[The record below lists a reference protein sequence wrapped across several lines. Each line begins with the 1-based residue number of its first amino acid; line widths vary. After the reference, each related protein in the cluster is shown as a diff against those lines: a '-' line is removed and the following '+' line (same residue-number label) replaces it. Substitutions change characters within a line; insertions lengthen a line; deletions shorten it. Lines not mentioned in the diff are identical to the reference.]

1 MVNPELLEDLC
12 CDAGDTR
19 KEKAM
24 EYVAKKRVNITKVI
38 YEDSKNFEL
47 RSRVRG
53 NADNYNVYIK
63 VQNNELEDLKCD
75 CPDYKKN
82 YAACKHIVATMV
94 EFDENPDYIRIFT
107 GKKQDENNNLES
119 ENNYNIHKK
128 NGINSKEY
136 KIFKQLINEFY
147 TDNTTEKE
155 NQIKIEKSKNHNI
168 KIVPKLLIDKYNSN
182 LKLEFKIGEQ
192 QLYKIKSIPEFY
204 EHMLKSENFKYGLKL
219 EFIHDK
225 NFFEPESWKIL
236 DYIMKY
242 GEIIKYA
249 NQAADDYGYYGRHL
263 SDSYI
268 TVSNSGFDEL
278 FEIYKTKYL
287 TIQREYSEYEAICI
301 DQEPNIEFEIQ
312 EINEKEYRIITNI
325 DIYEYNIIQGKD
337 YVYFEYK
344 ENIYKCSKEFNNTV
358 LKLLQMFRKNFTN
371 EIKLQKEELSTLFSI
386 VYPKIKKNLKY
397 DSLDQEEVEKV
408 IPKELYVK
416 VFLDYD
422 KNNYITA
429 DVKFGYDKIEF
440 NPFIDEKNDVARD
453 IIKETEALDIFL
465 KTGFMLDQKNA
476 RLILTNDEA
485 IYNFLSNEI
494 ELYMKKF
501 EVLATEEFKEKQITQ
516 PKVSNIG
523 IKVENNLLELNFD
536 GLDFELSELKNIMDK
551 YKLKKKFHRLKNGG
565 FISLEE
571 NDTINL
577 FESLQTNLDIDF
589 KEIEKGEIKLPVYR
603 SLYLERL
610 LKNSNIQNITKDENY
625 VDIVEKID
633 NKNIDENI
641 ELPKGLNASLRNYQ
655 ETGFKWLKTLDSY
668 NFGGILADDMGL
680 GKTIQLVSVILSYV
694 EEMQE
699 KQSKNLDSV
708 NKESISDDKYELNS
722 INNEMMSDEKNLS
735 IINNEIIGDK
745 KESNTKN
752 VNNTIKLQIKPSLVI
767 CPSSLTLNWY
777 NEIQKFAPSLKVLL
791 INGNAQERKNKIQQI
806 NEYNVVIASYDILK
820 RDIEEYKKQ
829 KYQFKYIIAD
839 EAQYIKNNNT
849 QNFKAIKEI
858 QAETR
863 YALTGTPIENSLSE
877 LWSIF
882 DFVMPGYLFG
892 YRKFKELY
900 ETPIVK
906 GEDGNSMRK
915 LKMLIEPFILRRVKE
930 EVLTEL
936 PDKTIT
942 ILNNEMEDEQQKIYM
957 SYMSQVKEEIETEI
971 SINGFEKS
979 QIKILSLLMRLRQI
993 CCHPSLFIENY
1004 KGGSSKLNQCVQ
1016 IVKDAI
1022 ESGHKILLFSGYT
1035 SMFNIIEQE
1044 FKKENIS
1051 YYKLTG
1057 ETKVSDRIKLVDEFN
1072 ENPDIKVFLISLKA
1086 GGTGLNLVGADMVI
1100 HYDPWWNLS
1109 AENQATDRT
1118 YRIGQKKNVQVYK
1131 LITKNSIEEKI
1142 YELQQKK
1149 AKLIDNML
1157 STKET
1162 FISKLTKDEIMN
1174 LFK

>member
-12 CDAGDTR
+12 YDAGTTR
-19 KEKAM
+19 REKAM

-38 YEDSKNFEL
+38 YEDNKNFEIK
-47 RSRVRG
+47 SRVKG
-53 NADNYNVYIK
+53 NNDNYDVYIK

-75 CPDYKKN
+75 CPDYQKN

-94 EFDENPDYIRIFT
+94 EFDNNPDYVRIFT
-107 GKKQDENNNLES
+107 GEKNEENVASNTLQHVKGS
-119 ENNYNIHKK
+119 K
-128 NGINSKEY
+128 NSKEY

-147 TDNTTEKE
+147 NDSTSEQEKE
-155 NQIKIEKSKNHNI
+155 LGKSKNKNI
-168 KIVPKLLIDKYNSN
+168 KIIPKLLIDKYNSN

-192 QLYKIKSIPEFY
+192 QLYKLKSIPEFY
-204 EHMLKSENFKYGLKL
+204 DNMLNNQNSKYGLKL
-219 EFIHDK
+219 EFVHNK
-225 NFFEPESWKIL
+225 SNFEEDSLPIL

-278 FEIYKTKYL
+278 FEIYNGRHL
-287 TIQREYSEYEAICI
+287 TIQREYAEYDAYFI
-301 DQEPNIEFEIQ
+301 DEEPEIQ
-312 EINEKEYRIITNI
+312 FEVEEVNEKEYRIVTNV

-337 YVYFEYK
+337 YVYYEYK
-344 ENIYKCSKEFNNTV
+344 GKMYRCSKEFQNTT
-358 LKLLQMFRKNFTN
+358 LKLLQMFRKNFTT
-371 EIKLQKEELSTLFSI
+371 EIKLQKHELATLFSI
-386 VYPKIKKNLKY
+386 VYPKVKKQLKY
-397 DSLDQEEVEKV
+397 DTLDQQEVEKV

-422 KNNYITA
+422 KNNYVIA
-429 DVKFGYDKIEF
+429 DIKFGYDSFEF
-440 NPFIDEKNDVARD
+440 NPLKEENVEIARD
-453 IIKETEALDIFL
+453 VLKESEALDVFI
-465 KTGFMLDQKNA
+465 KTGFMLDRENA
-476 RLILTNDEA
+476 RLILTSDEA

-494 ELYMKKF
+494 ELYMRKF
-501 EVLATEEFKEKQITQ
+501 EVLATEEFKQKQIKE
-516 PKVSNIG
+516 PKISNIG
-523 IKVENNLLELNFD
+523 VRVENNLLEVDFD
-536 GLDFELSELKNIMDK
+536 GLGFELSELKDIMDK
-551 YKLKKKFHRLKNGG
+551 YKLKKKFHRLKNGD
-565 FISLEE
+565 FINLEE
-571 NDTINL
+571 NETINL
-577 FESLQTNLDIDF
+577 FDSLQTNLDIDF
-589 KEIEKGEIKLPVYR
+589 KQIEQGEIKLPVFR

-610 LKNSNIQNITKDENY
+610 LKNSNIKNISKDENY
-625 VDIVEKID
+625 VNIVEKID
-633 NKNIDENI
+633 NKNVDESI
-641 ELPKGLNASLRNYQ
+641 QLPNGLNASLRNYQ

-668 NFGGILADDMGL
+668 GFGGVLADDMGL

-694 EEMQE
+694 E
-699 KQSKNLDSV
+699 SFDLDDNV
-708 NKESISDDKYELNS
+708 ENKPK
-722 INNEMMSDEKNLS
+722 
-735 IINNEIIGDK
+735 
-745 KESNTKN
+745 T
-752 VNNTIKLQIKPSLVI
+752 SLVI

-777 NEIQKFAPSLKVLL
+777 NEIKKFAPSLKVLL
-791 INGNAQERKNKIQQI
+791 ISGNALERKSKISQLG
-806 NEYNVVIASYDILK
+806 EYNVAICSYDILK
-820 RDIEEYKKQ
+820 RDIEVYKEKQ
-829 KYQFKYIIAD
+829 YEFKYIIAD

-858 QAETR
+858 HAETR

-900 ETPIVK
+900 ENPIVRD
-906 GEDGNSMRK
+906 EDGQAMKR
-915 LKMLIEPFILRRVKE
+915 LKMLIEPFILRRIKE
-930 EVLTEL
+930 DVLTEL

-942 ILNNEMEDEQQKIYM
+942 VLNNEMEDEQQRIYM

-971 SINGFEKS
+971 SVNGFERS

-1004 KGGSSKLNQCVQ
+1004 KGESSKLNQCIQ

-1035 SMFNIIEQE
+1035 SMFDIIEEE

-1057 ETKVSDRIKLVDEFN
+1057 QTKVSDRIKLVDEFN
-1072 ENPDIKVFLISLKA
+1072 ENPDVKVFLISLKA
-1086 GGTGLNLVGADMVI
+1086 GGTGLNLIGADMVI

-1157 STKET
+1157 STNET
-1162 FISKLTKDEIMN
+1162 FISKLSKDEIMN